1 VEHWLL
7 SKAFTYA
14 GQYRP
19 SDGEWER
26 RLWVGGLVNTL
37 LGPEETGHPFP
48 CSAAAGF
55 GCCGWWGVGG
65 RFSWLLRALGLLPR
79 LRGWAGVLLVF

>member
-37 LGPEETGHPFP
+37 LGPEETGHP
-48 CSAAAGF
+48 SSTTL
-55 GCCGWWGVGG
+55 WWGVGG

-79 LRGWAGVLLVF
+79 LRGWVGVLLVF